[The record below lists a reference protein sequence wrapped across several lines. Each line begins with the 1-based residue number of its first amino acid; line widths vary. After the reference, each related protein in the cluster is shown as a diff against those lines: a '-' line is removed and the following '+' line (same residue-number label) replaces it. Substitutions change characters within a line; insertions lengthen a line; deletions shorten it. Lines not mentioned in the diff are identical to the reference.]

1 MKATQKKIEISFVCL
16 IIIFLSACGVISGQN
31 LTLNIKESSV
41 NEIIQKPTDSPETP
55 FRISGIDMKDGF
67 IRVFM
72 SYQKPDGSKL
82 SGSYDIAL
90 QVTDGQPTA
99 IVSNVNMPGL
109 ELDRSLLDKI
119 SKLIVDDF
127 ILASSKING
136 QVQIKSLNTTEDS
149 VELVVNIK

>member
-1 MKATQKKIEISFVCL
+1 
-16 IIIFLSACGVISGQN
+16 
-31 LTLNIKESSV
+31 
-41 NEIIQKPTDSPETP
+41 
-55 FRISGIDMKDGF
+55 MKDGF

-127 ILASSKING
+127 ILASSKIDG
-136 QVQIKSLNTTEDS
+136 QMQIKSLNTTEDS